1 MSADPYTSGGQN
13 PRPRP
18 PTIEEIILGSLR
30 GAAQKAGAELNGLV
44 VPHRIAEA
52 QELVVRREA
61 KAIVEKATN
70 YAKGIAADKKFRGH
84 HLLRELGVKLP
95 ASGDVSGNTA
105 DKTKSRRKAA
115 EEKSEQGN
123 AGEAAQ

>member
-1 MSADPYTSGGQN
+1 M
-13 PRPRP
+13 
-18 PTIEEIILGSLR
+18 
-30 GAAQKAGAELNGLV
+30 NGLV